1 MQEVEIFANGGEK
14 IGSIQQIWK
23 LQNPKYSIR
32 DAQGNEVLTIFGPVC
47 QINCCS
53 DVDFQVQT
61 SFFNRYDLKR
71 FKTLIYLYIRQILT
85 NSGDTIGQVTKNF
98 TGALKEIFT
107 DADTFSI
114 NFPKDLDVKV
124 KTTLLASLFL
134 IVRSVIYFSIFEII
148 FRI

>member
-53 DVDFQVQT
+53 DVDFQVPFLT
-61 SFFNRYDLKR
+61 VM
-71 FKTLIYLYIRQILT
+71 TL
-85 NSGDTIGQVTKNF
+85 N
-98 TGALKEIFT
+98 ALKIKF
-107 DADTFSI
+107 I
-114 NFPKDLDVKV
+114 
-124 KTTLLASLFL
+124 SLFY
-134 IVRSVIYFSIFEII
+134 RY
-148 FRI
+148 